1 MSKISNKTLLFIVKK
16 WLKNFFYS
24 FYFLERKIE
33 KIIVLLLVLFI
44 IVNIS
49 KAIVGCSISGS
60 STALFSFGAHFL
72 GMVCGYFSFKKDS
85 LYVVF
90 LFIFT
95 LNLLYF
101 IGIESYIAEG
111 GGVEIGEILT
121 FVFSSA
127 DCAGSEP
134 VIK

>member
-1 MSKISNKTLLFIVKK
+1 MSKIPNKTLLFIVKK
-16 WLKNFFYS
+16 WLKKFFYS
-24 FYFLERKIE
+24 IYFLERKIE
-33 KIIVLLLVLFI
+33 KIIILLLVLFT
-44 IVNIS
+44 IVNAS

-60 STALFSFGAHFL
+60 ATAPFFFGTHFL

-85 LYVVF
+85 LYVGF

-101 IGIESYIAEG
+101 IGIESYIADG

-121 FVFSSA
+121 FIFSSA
-127 DCAGSEP
+127 D
-134 VIK
+134 